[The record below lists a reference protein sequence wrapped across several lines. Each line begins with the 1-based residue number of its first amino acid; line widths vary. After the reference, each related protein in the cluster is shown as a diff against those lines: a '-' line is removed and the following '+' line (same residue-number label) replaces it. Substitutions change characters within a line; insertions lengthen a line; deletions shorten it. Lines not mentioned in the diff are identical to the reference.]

1 MHAKEHDLRGGGLNF
16 EMWVPSGASR
26 YRLDLWRVA
35 SRRQA
40 CAPNQAARHLVSA
53 VVGRPGTGPNQPG
66 EVNQEIGTTG

>member
-1 MHAKEHDLRGGGLNF
+1 MKCGFPAEHRD
-16 EMWVPSGASR
+16 